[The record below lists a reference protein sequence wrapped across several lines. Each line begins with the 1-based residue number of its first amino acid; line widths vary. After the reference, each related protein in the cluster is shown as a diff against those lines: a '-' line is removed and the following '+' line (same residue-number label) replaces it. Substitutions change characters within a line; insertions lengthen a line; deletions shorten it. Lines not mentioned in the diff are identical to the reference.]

1 MLLTSSA
8 ISNINKH
15 LQVSESVG
23 HYIRVNT
30 VLIRKMKVWKTKRI
44 CLSID
49 AGNCVKLR
57 AKFSRNREKKT
68 QNFVFDGFPGAAAG

>member
-1 MLLTSSA
+1 
-8 ISNINKH
+8 
-15 LQVSESVG
+15 
-23 HYIRVNT
+23 
-30 VLIRKMKVWKTKRI
+30 MKVWKTKRI